1 MKSITQNLNRYFL
14 FLVLSLFPLTRLSAS
29 WNNFIINYKKGVYG
43 KGSQTWQVA
52 SYNNNWVYF
61 ANKNGLLQ
69 FDGSDWGVFPL
80 NNGSDVRSVF
90 PSRTR
95 NRIYVGGINEYGYF
109 EPDKRGKLIYH
120 CMSDSVRYSLR
131 SIGNIWRIHENDNI
145 LYLQADGAVLK
156 CLNGKYT
163 LISANSKIDCSSL
176 VNGILYIGT
185 NRGVQI
191 LIGNT
196 FFPLPGAEELN
207 SKRIRGII
215 PHKKGVIIATAYDG
229 LYYWDGKILSPFI
242 TGVEKFMSQNE
253 IFSVAS
259 SKNQIALGTVHMGL
273 IILNKSTMQVKY
285 FNENNGLQNNTVL
298 SLGFDSR
305 ENLWAGLD
313 NGIDYICLNSPLSN
327 LYSYP
332 YSYGAGYSAILS
344 GSFLYLGTNR
354 GLYYTHYPISLNDK
368 PLDIRHVP
376 QSSGQV
382 WDLCRVGN
390 DIFCLHDRGVFW
402 VKGETMKRIGS
413 ISGVWNCKIMGNN
426 PDKVLLG
433 LYDGIYL
440 MQKEKGEWKLKKR
453 MEGMND
459 SAENFEFES
468 DNVIWLHNNDNG
480 LIRFEIDAS
489 NFRVKRTKFYGKNK
503 GLPSN
508 KNVYVNKVNGIIY
521 FTTSKGIYRYNQA
534 RDVIEI
540 CPEMNNMLNGTK
552 SYLKLY
558 EYGNHLLSLSNSGIN
573 VASLDTYK
581 KGGEGNFY
589 SIENPSIELVK
600 GFEKLIP
607 ISDSQIIIPNDY
619 GFALLKTPT
628 RKLPSERS
636 AVHIRSVYLSYPSDS
651 LIYSDNFL
659 GKNYVPE
666 ISYQRNSIRFEYDL
680 FSFTHGEEVSF
691 RYRFKDQKE
700 WSDYTSSLTKEYSN
714 LDEGEHTFQV
724 EAIFADGTTSVDEFT
739 FVILP
744 PWYRSSIA
752 YIFYSILLFCFLWYV
767 YRWDDLRM
775 KRKKQQAV
783 FEKDKELFLREKEF
797 EKENARKEHQIME
810 LENEKLEYDLQHKSQ
825 EMANLMINF
834 VRKNEM
840 LTEIKQELF
849 KVIST
854 LKGEGAKQ
862 SKQMLMVVNGKID
875 SNIQSDEV
883 LKRIEEQFDLIH
895 NNFMKRLSEKHPDL
909 SANERMMCAY
919 LKMNLSSKE
928 IAPLLNISLR
938 GVETI
943 RYRLR
948 KKFDLDRDESL
959 TDYLAN
965 KL

>member
-1 MKSITQNLNRYFL
+1 MKSKTQKLSKLLL
-14 FLVLSLFPLTRLSAS
+14 FLILSFFPITRLSAS
-29 WNNFIINYKKGVYG
+29 WNNFIIHYKKEVYG

-52 SYNNNWVYF
+52 SYYNNWVFF
-61 ANKNGLLQ
+61 ANKNGMLQ
-69 FDGSDWGVFPL
+69 FDGSDWGVFPM
-80 NNGSDVRSVF
+80 NNGADVRSVF

-95 NRIYVGGINEYGYF
+95 KRIYVGGINEYGYF
-109 EPDKRGKLIYH
+109 EPDERGKLVYH
-120 CMSDSVRYSLR
+120 CMSDSVRASLR
-131 SIGNIWRIHENDNI
+131 SIGNIWQIHENDNI
-145 LYLQADGAVLK
+145 LYWQADGVVLK
-156 CLNGKYT
+156 YLNGKYT
-163 LISANSKIDCSSL
+163 LIVANSKIDCSSL

-185 NRGVQI
+185 SKGVQI
-191 LIGNT
+191 LIGNS
-196 FFPLPGAEELN
+196 FFPLPGAEELI

-229 LYYWDGKILSPFI
+229 LYYWDGKKLTRFI
-242 TGVEKFMSQNE
+242 TGVETFMSQNE
-253 IFSVAS
+253 IFSIAS
-259 SKNQIALGTVHMGL
+259 SKDQIALGTVHMGL
-273 IILNKSTMQVKY
+273 ILIDKNTMQVKY

-313 NGIDYICLNSPLSN
+313 NGIDYICMSSPLTN

-344 GSFLYLGTNR
+344 GNYLYLGTNR
-354 GLYYTHYPISLNDK
+354 GLYFTNYPVSLNDK
-368 PLDIRHVP
+368 QLDIRHVD

-390 DIFCLHDRGVFW
+390 DIFCLHDRGIFL
-402 VKGETMKRIGS
+402 VKGETMKRIGT
-413 ISGVWNCKIMGNN
+413 ISGVWNCKVMDNH

-433 LYDGIYL
+433 MYDGIYV
-440 MQKEKGEWKLKKR
+440 MQKEQGVWKLKKR
-453 MEGMND
+453 LEGMND

-468 DNVIWLHNNDNG
+468 DNIIWLHNNDRG
-480 LIRFEIDAS
+480 LIRFEIDLS
-489 NFRVKRTKFYGKNK
+489 TFCLKSIKYYGKNK

-508 KNVYVNKVNGIIY
+508 RNVYVNKVKGNIY
-521 FTTSKGIYRYNQA
+521 FTTPFGVYKYNKA
-534 RDVIEI
+534 KDVLEV
-540 CPEMNNMLNGTK
+540 CADMNNSLNGAK

-558 EYGNHLLSLSNSGIN
+558 QYGNHVLGLSNSGVNIAN
-573 VASLDTYK
+573 LDTYK
-581 KGGEGNFY
+581 KGGEGSFY
-589 SIENPSIELVK
+589 SIEHPSIELVK
-600 GFEKLIP
+600 GYEKLIP
-607 ISDSQIIIPNDY
+607 LSETEVIIPNDY
-619 GFALLKTPT
+619 GFALLKLDS
-628 RKLPSERS
+628 KQMPSEKP
-636 AVHIRSVYLSYPSDS
+636 AVHIRSVYLSYPNDS

-659 GKNYVPE
+659 RRIYVPE
-666 ISYQRNSIRFEYDL
+666 IPYHRNSIRFEYDL
-680 FSFTHGEEVSF
+680 YSFTHGEEASF

-714 LDEGEHTFQV
+714 LEEGEYTFQV
-724 EAIFADGTTSVDEFT
+724 EAVFADGRTSVNEFT
-739 FVILP
+739 FIILP
-744 PWYRSSIA
+744 PWYRSTIA
-752 YIFYSILLFCFLWYV
+752 YLFYFILILCFLWYV
-767 YRWDDLRM
+767 YRWDKIRM

-783 FEKDKELFLREKEF
+783 FEKDKELFNKEKEF
-797 EKENARKEHQIME
+797 AKENARKEHQIME
-810 LENEKLEYDLQHKSQ
+810 LEKEKLEYDLQHKSQ

-849 KVIST
+849 KVMST
-854 LKGEGAKQ
+854 LKGEGTKQ
-862 SKQMLMVVNGKID
+862 SKQMLMVVNSKID

-919 LKMNLSSKE
+919 IKMNLSSKE

-948 KKFDLDRDESL
+948 KKFNLDRDESL

>member
-14 FLVLSLFPLTRLSAS
+14 FLVLSLFPLAQLSAS

-120 CMSDSVRYSLR
+120 CMSDSVRYLLR

-229 LYYWDGKILSPFI
+229 LYYWDGKVLSPFI
-242 TGVEKFMSQNE
+242 TGVEHFMSQNE

-273 IILNKSTMQVKY
+273 ILLNKNTMQVKY

-313 NGIDYICLNSPLSN
+313 NGIDYICLNSSLSN

-589 SIENPSIELVK
+589 SIEHPSIELVK
-600 GFEKLIP
+600 GFEKLVP

-666 ISYQRNSIRFEYDL
+666 ISHQRNSIRFEYDL

-691 RYRFKDQKE
+691 RYRFKNQKE

-752 YIFYSILLFCFLWYV
+752 YIFYSILLLCFLWYV

-775 KRKKQQAV
+775 KRKKQQAI

-797 EKENARKEHQIME
+797 EKENTRKEHQIME
-810 LENEKLEYDLQHKSQ
+810 LEKEKLEYDLQHKSQ

-862 SKQMLMVVNGKID
+862 SKQMLMVVNSKID

-959 TDYLAN
+959 TDYLTN